1 MKCFEDI
8 IKLADEKILDAECL
22 IAGGRFDGAYY
33 IAGYHIELLLKAKV
47 CKTLGIDNF
56 FDFGNRA
63 KLLKNENDIS
73 RTYRVHDLE
82 QLMILSGIFSLFET
96 EIGSNLEFKAAWSI
110 IKDWNEGHRYLTGKT
125 QRDAQDLLTPINKFK
140 LWIQNYL

>member
-1 MKCFEDI
+1 MRCSADI
-8 IKLADEKILDAECL
+8 IALAEEKILDAQCL
-22 IAGGRFDGAYY
+22 LAAGRFDGAYY
-33 IAGYHIELLLKAKV
+33 IAGYNVELLLKAKV

-63 KLLKNENDIS
+63 KLIKNESDLS

-82 QLMILSGIFSLFET
+82 QLMILSGIFTSFEA
-96 EIGSNLEFKAAWSI
+96 EISNNTDFRAAWSI

-125 QRDAQDLLTPINKFK
+125 QRDAQDLLTSINKFR
-140 LWIQNYL
+140 LWIQNYI